1 MKSNIRC
8 VWNGALNELSIKGPG
23 GLDLA
28 VMNGAE
34 AAYALYD
41 SLEDVLE
48 RLPPRETSGYDAD
61 A

>member
-1 MKSNIRC
+1 